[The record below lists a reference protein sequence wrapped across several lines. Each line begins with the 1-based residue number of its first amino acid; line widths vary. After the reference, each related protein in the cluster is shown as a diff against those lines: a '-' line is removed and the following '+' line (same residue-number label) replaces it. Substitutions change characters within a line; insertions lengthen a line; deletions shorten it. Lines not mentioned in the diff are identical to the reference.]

1 MKLELVPIPVADIDR
16 AKAFYVEKLG
26 FNADHDTR
34 VSDTLR
40 VVQLTPLGRL
50 VRSSLGSA
58 CPKLTTCSLDRSRPC
73 TWSSGTCARRA
84 KCSLAGALRSARSKK
99 LAGALSM
106 FTSATPMA
114 IRGSSR
120 NCRGDLQNLMLKPQE
135 TSVFDRSLLARYRR
149 PR

>member
-1 MKLELVPIPVADIDR
+1 MDMKLELVPIPVADIDR

-73 TWSSGTCARRA
+73 TWSSGMCAGRA
-84 KCSLAGALRSARSKK
+84 KCS

-135 TSVFDRSLLARYRR
+135 TSVFD
-149 PR
+149 